1 MFGPL
6 TGLLCKLDWKT
17 PMNKLFHLR
26 QFASD
31 AVRPIDLWMLFCGS
45 AIALFLAWLF

>member
-1 MFGPL
+1 
-6 TGLLCKLDWKT
+6 
-17 PMNKLFHLR
+17 MNKFLHLR

-31 AVRPIDLWMLFCGS
+31 VVRPVDLWMLLCGA

>member
-1 MFGPL
+1 MDK
-6 TGLLCKLDWKT
+6 LLH
-17 PMNKLFHLR
+17 FR

-31 AVRPIDLWMLFCGS
+31 VVRPVDLGMLLCGA

>member
-1 MFGPL
+1 
-6 TGLLCKLDWKT
+6 
-17 PMNKLFHLR
+17 MNKLPHLR

-31 AVRPIDLWMLFCGS
+31 MVRPVDLWMLLCGA